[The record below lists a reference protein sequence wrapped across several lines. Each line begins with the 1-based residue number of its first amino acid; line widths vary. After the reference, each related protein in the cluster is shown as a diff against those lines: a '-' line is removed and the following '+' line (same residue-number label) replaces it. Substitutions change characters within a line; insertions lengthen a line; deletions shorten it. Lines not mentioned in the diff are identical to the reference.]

1 MYTASPTPA
10 AARMAARRRVSRTG
24 PMEAGALG
32 EWNVEGTGGGAA
44 VVAGEVETVM
54 TDCLR
59 PAEAR
64 PSS

>member
-1 MYTASPTPA
+1 
-10 AARMAARRRVSRTG
+10 
-24 PMEAGALG
+24 MEAGALG